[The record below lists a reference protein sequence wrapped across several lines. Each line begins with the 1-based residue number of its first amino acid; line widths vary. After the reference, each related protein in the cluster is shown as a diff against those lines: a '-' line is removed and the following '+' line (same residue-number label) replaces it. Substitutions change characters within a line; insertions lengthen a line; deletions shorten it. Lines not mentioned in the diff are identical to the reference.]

1 MFTYKE
7 YAHAPEMTYIYIVH
21 FTVKNKVTNN
31 EYKTS
36 VIFHNVLDSGDLY
49 RKIQNHMEQIS
60 NKVNALSI
68 VETINRVDIPVC
80 EVPKKKS

>member
-7 YAHAPEMTYIYIVH
+7 YAPEMTYIYIVH

-68 VETINRVDIPVC
+68 VETINRVDVPVC

>member
-21 FTVKNKVTNN
+21 FTVKKKVTNT
-31 EYKTS
+31 EHKTS
-36 VIFHNVLDSGDLY
+36 VMFHNVLNSGDLY
-49 RKIQNHMEQIS
+49 RKIQKHMEHIS
-60 NKVNALSI
+60 NTVNALAI
-68 VETINRVDIPVC
+68 VETINRVDVPVC